1 MAQIPTSFL
10 QGQSFASIAGDSRGT
25 DGLRGLA
32 ARDPKSAI
40 QETAKQFEA
49 LFTQELM
56 KSMRKATPSSDFL
69 DNDGS
74 RMGTELLDAQL
85 STQLT
90 GLPGGLAESI
100 ARQLERQM
108 GLATVP
114 APVAALGGSLS
125 RPAAAATAATTE
137 KTAAALAGLS
147 APAPAGPS
155 SRTALPRIAHGGGN
169 AQSFIARHDEA
180 AREVQAQ
187 TGIPAAFMLAQA
199 ALETGWGRKD
209 IRMADGAPSH
219 NLFGIKATPGW
230 TGPVAEVTTTEYVNG
245 KAVKGKARF
254 RAYANSQEAFADYAR
269 LMKNSPRYERV
280 LAQADTAQGFAQG
293 LQKAGYA
300 TDPQYAEKLGRVINT
315 TLRLQRAMG

>member
-1 MAQIPTSFL
+1 MAHIPSSSL
-10 QGQSFASIAGDSRGT
+10 QGPSFASLAGDSRGT
-25 DGLRGLA
+25 DSLRGLA

-40 QETAKQFEA
+40 QETARQFEA
-49 LFTQELM
+49 LFTQELL

-90 GLPGGLAESI
+90 GLPGGLADSI

-114 APVAALGGSLS
+114 TAASSPAAPLA
-125 RPAAAATAATTE
+125 RAAATAGGSV
-137 KTAAALAGLS
+137 AGT
-147 APAPAGPS
+147 PAPAAPGGAPAAS
-155 SRTALPRIAHGGGN
+155 SARAALPRIAHGGGN
-169 AQSFIARHDEA
+169 AQSFIARHEEA

-209 IRMADGAPSH
+209 IRMADGSPSN